1 MTEISAA
8 LARKIAST
16 IAEEIGAQTAQVE
29 SAVGLL
35 DEGATVPFIA
45 RYRKEVTNG
54 LDDVQLRE
62 LEARLSYLRELEDR
76 RLAVL
81 KAIDEQG
88 KLHIGMDAIRL
99 MYRRLGKP
107 KTAWF
112 TSLPVLRGFFD
123 WLYPIFA
130 RHRYKM
136 PVWLLGIGVK
146 DVCQDGYCQMP
157 AQQKAAQIRKKDH
170 ESH

>member
-1 MTEISAA
+1 MALTIFHDDSCVICRTEMARFYSIYSADMDLIA
-8 LARKIAST
+8 LSHGT
-16 IAEEIGAQTAQVE
+16 
-29 SAVGLL
+29 
-35 DEGATVPFIA
+35 D
-45 RYRKEVTNG
+45 
-54 LDDVQLRE
+54 E
-62 LEARLSYLRELEDR
+62 LEQHGIKLEDA
-76 RLAVL
+76 LTLMHV
-81 KAIDEQG
+81 IDEQG
-88 KLHIGMDAIRL
+88 KLHIGMEAIRL

-130 RHRYKM
+130 GHRYKM

-157 AQQKAAQIRKKDH
+157 AQQKAAQIRKQDH

>member
-1 MTEISAA
+1 MALTIFHDDSCVICRTEMARFYSIYSADMDLIA
-8 LARKIAST
+8 LSH
-16 IAEEIGAQTAQVE
+16 GA
-29 SAVGLL
+29 
-35 DEGATVPFIA
+35 D
-45 RYRKEVTNG
+45 
-54 LDDVQLRE
+54 E
-62 LEARLSYLRELEDR
+62 LEQYGIKLEDA
-76 RLAVL
+76 LTLMHV
-81 KAIDEQG
+81 IDEQG

-157 AQQKAAQIRKKDH
+157 AQQKAAQIRRQDH
-170 ESH
+170 EQQ

>member
-1 MTEISAA
+1 MALTIFHDDSCVICRTEMARFYSIYSADMDLIA
-8 LARKIAST
+8 LSH
-16 IAEEIGAQTAQVE
+16 GA
-29 SAVGLL
+29 
-35 DEGATVPFIA
+35 D
-45 RYRKEVTNG
+45 
-54 LDDVQLRE
+54 E
-62 LEARLSYLRELEDR
+62 LEQYGIKLEDA
-76 RLAVL
+76 LTLMHV
-81 KAIDEQG
+81 IDEQG

-136 PVWLLGIGVK
+136 PVWLLGINVK
-146 DVCQDGYCQMP
+146 DVNDACQDGYCQMP
-157 AQQKAAQIRKKDH
+157 VQQKAAQIRRQDH
-170 ESH
+170 EQQ

>member
-1 MTEISAA
+1 MALTIFHDDSCVICSTEMARFYSIYSADMDLIA
-8 LARKIAST
+8 LSHGT
-16 IAEEIGAQTAQVE
+16 
-29 SAVGLL
+29 
-35 DEGATVPFIA
+35 D
-45 RYRKEVTNG
+45 
-54 LDDVQLRE
+54 E
-62 LEARLSYLRELEDR
+62 LEQHGIKLEDA
-76 RLAVL
+76 LTLMHV
-81 KAIDEQG
+81 IDEQG

-157 AQQKAAQIRKKDH
+157 AQQKAAQIRKQDH

>member
-1 MTEISAA
+1 MALTIFHDDSCVICRTEMARFYSIYSADMDLIA
-8 LARKIAST
+8 LSH
-16 IAEEIGAQTAQVE
+16 GA
-29 SAVGLL
+29 
-35 DEGATVPFIA
+35 D
-45 RYRKEVTNG
+45 
-54 LDDVQLRE
+54 E
-62 LEARLSYLRELEDR
+62 LEQHGIKLEDA
-76 RLAVL
+76 LTLMHV
-81 KAIDEQG
+81 IDEKG

-112 TSLPVLRGFFD
+112 TSLPVLCGFFD

-157 AQQKAAQIRKKDH
+157 AQQKAAQIRKQDH

>member
-1 MTEISAA
+1 MALTIFHDDSCVICRTEMARFYSIYSADMDLIA
-8 LARKIAST
+8 LSHGT
-16 IAEEIGAQTAQVE
+16 
-29 SAVGLL
+29 
-35 DEGATVPFIA
+35 D
-45 RYRKEVTNG
+45 
-54 LDDVQLRE
+54 E
-62 LEARLSYLRELEDR
+62 LEQHGIKLEDA
-76 RLAVL
+76 LTLMHV
-81 KAIDEQG
+81 IDEQG

-157 AQQKAAQIRKKDH
+157 AQQKAAQIRKQDH

>member
-1 MTEISAA
+1 MALTIFHDDSCVICRTEMARFYSIYSADMDLIA
-8 LARKIAST
+8 LSH
-16 IAEEIGAQTAQVE
+16 GA
-29 SAVGLL
+29 
-35 DEGATVPFIA
+35 D
-45 RYRKEVTNG
+45 
-54 LDDVQLRE
+54 E
-62 LEARLSYLRELEDR
+62 LEQHGIKLEDA
-76 RLAVL
+76 LTLMHV
-81 KAIDEQG
+81 IDEQG

-123 WLYPIFA
+123 WLYPICA
-130 RHRYKM
+130 RDRYKM

-157 AQQKAAQIRKKDH
+157 AQQKAAQIRKQDH

>member
-1 MTEISAA
+1 MALTIFHDDSCVICRTEMARFYSIYSADMDLIA
-8 LARKIAST
+8 LSH
-16 IAEEIGAQTAQVE
+16 GA
-29 SAVGLL
+29 
-35 DEGATVPFIA
+35 D
-45 RYRKEVTNG
+45 
-54 LDDVQLRE
+54 E
-62 LEARLSYLRELEDR
+62 LEQHGIKLEDA
-76 RLAVL
+76 LTLMHV
-81 KAIDEQG
+81 IDEQG

-157 AQQKAAQIRKKDH
+157 AQQKAAQIRSQDY
-170 ESH
+170 EQQ

>member
-1 MTEISAA
+1 MALTIFHDDSCVICRTEMARFYSIYSADMDLIA
-8 LARKIAST
+8 LSH
-16 IAEEIGAQTAQVE
+16 GA
-29 SAVGLL
+29 
-35 DEGATVPFIA
+35 D
-45 RYRKEVTNG
+45 
-54 LDDVQLRE
+54 E
-62 LEARLSYLRELEDR
+62 LEQYGIKLEDA
-76 RLAVL
+76 LTLMHV
-81 KAIDEQG
+81 IDEQG
-88 KLHIGMDAIRL
+88 KLHIGMEAIRL

-157 AQQKAAQIRKKDH
+157 AQQKAAQIRRQDH
-170 ESH
+170 EQQ